1 MSEKIRDR
9 AILSRFSD
17 ALSRGEVQIYL
28 QAQVAAD
35 SRRVIGAEAL
45 SRWVCDDGRVIH
57 DMYLFEVKKP
67 AESKAPWDYYKTVS
81 TIPAQIAFKP
91 LESSSCPLVKK

>member
-45 SRWVCDDGRVIH
+45 SRWVCDDGRVIP
-57 DMYLFEVKKP
+57 P
-67 AESKAPWDYYKTVS
+67 AMFIPILEEHGKIWQLANHIWDLACSLLKS
-81 TIPAQIAFKP
+81 
-91 LESSSCPLVKK
+91 